1 MALGAFTLAHLTPT
15 EKGSYAVPSTAHAGH
30 GDRETN
36 TILLRRGEGMR
47 IPLLVLGAA
56 EGCDRGRF
64 LAARVAWLAACGQSA
79 TSIIHRRVS

>member
-47 IPLLVLGAA
+47 IPLLVLGAG
-56 EGCDRGRF
+56 E
-64 LAARVAWLAACGQSA
+64 
-79 TSIIHRRVS
+79 